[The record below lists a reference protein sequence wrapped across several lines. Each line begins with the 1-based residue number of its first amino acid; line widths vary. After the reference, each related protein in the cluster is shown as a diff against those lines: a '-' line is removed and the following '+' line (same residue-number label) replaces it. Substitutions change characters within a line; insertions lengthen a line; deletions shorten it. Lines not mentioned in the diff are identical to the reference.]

1 VYGREVSGRRAADR
15 PVHRQTQTYEVHDA
29 ALGLLESGHVKVHGM
44 VTRRPW
50 PTDGRGYP
58 VYEVRSLYRLRP
70 VAGADG
76 SVEGL
81 PPMDTAS

>member
-1 VYGREVSGRRAADR
+1 M
-15 PVHRQTQTYEVHDA
+15 
-29 ALGLLESGHVKVHGM
+29 ESGHVKVHGM
-44 VTRRPW
+44 VTRQPW
-50 PTDGRGYP
+50 PTDGPGYP
-58 VYEVRSLYRLRP
+58 VYEGRSLYRLRP